1 MKTRVFA
8 LWKAMRARAG
18 ARASYARRAPEEE
31 VRRIVQSPGRA
42 LAPETRADM
51 EKRFGSD
58 FSDVRVHADREAAR
72 SAASLEA
79 RAYTFKN
86 HLVFGAGE
94 YAPHTGAGRRLIA
107 HELAHTVQQARSGA
121 TSTVQRTPFP
131 GESAELETR
140 RTKAIVDMRLTIAT
154 IEKAMRAGYLWPFES
169 QSADKIENP
178 YADPVIHTEAQRAAR
193 LAKLVDDLW
202 ATVAELEGGPAPED
216 WFEPK
221 VEFPG
226 EGTNYGDNVVQALYG
241 HRMKSLGMDGTTV
254 YLNWLYLNKDPVP
267 TRVVKGVREDY
278 GIALGEWLVV
288 KDPDNRPQ
296 EWVRLTGYDPIDGR
310 IVELRWDRRGY
321 YYYYE
326 GRKIY
331 LPKYPGH

>member
-1 MKTRVFA
+1 
-8 LWKAMRARAG
+8 
-18 ARASYARRAPEEE
+18 
-31 VRRIVQSPGRA
+31 
-42 LAPETRADM
+42 M
-51 EKRFGSD
+51 EARFGSD
-58 FSDVRVHADREAAR
+58 FSDVRIHADREAAR

-107 HELAHTVQQARSGA
+107 HELAHTVQQASGRA
-121 TSTVQRTPFP
+121 APAVQRTPLP
-131 GESAELETR
+131 GETEELATR
-140 RTKAIVDMRLTIAT
+140 RTNAIVEIRLAIAS
-154 IEKAMRAGYLWPFES
+154 IEKGMRAGYLWPFES
-169 QSADKIENP
+169 KSADKIENAF
-178 YADPVIHTEAQRAAR
+178 ADPVIHTEAERSAR
-193 LAKLVDDLW
+193 LTKFVDDLW
-202 ATVAELEGGPAPED
+202 ATVAELEGGPVPAE

-221 VEFPG
+221 VEFP
-226 EGTNYGDNVVQALYG
+226 EGTNDGDNVVQALYG

-254 YLNWLYLNKDPVP
+254 YLNWLYLTKNPVP
-267 TRVVKGVREDY
+267 KRAVKGAREDY
-278 GIALGEWLVV
+278 GVALGEWLVV